1 MGVASLGVSG
11 SGSLLR
17 SQSARTAVTWKLGQG
32 SLRVGKLVPLHMG
45 FSVKLLNGLMAW
57 RLAYPRES
65 KVRDQGRSRVAF
77 SYLALEDIH
86 HYHYFCHI
94 LLITQARLASG
105 WEGITQG
112 HEYHEVIIMRTLFK
126 ADDYN

>member
-1 MGVASLGVSG
+1 M
-11 SGSLLR
+11 
-17 SQSARTAVTWKLGQG
+17 TWKLGQDF
-32 SLRVGKLVPLHMG
+32 LMVGKLVPLHMG

-57 RLAYPRES
+57 RLASPRES
-65 KVRDQGRSRVAF
+65 KVRDQSRISVAF

-105 WEGITQG
+105 WDGIRQG
-112 HEYHEVIIMRTLFK
+112 HEYHEVIIMRILFK
-126 ADDYN
+126 ADYYN